1 MIIYNHKKKGEK
13 KMTTAETLAT
23 INYKEVD
30 PIDVMFIISELYEA
44 HGKEKVDKT
53 ILSIIDYANK
63 ISKNK

>member
-1 MIIYNHKKKGEK
+1 
-13 KMTTAETLAT
+13 MTTAETLAT